1 MTARK
6 KKLTFEEGMAAL
18 EALVE
23 KMNGGELDLE
33 QSMKA
38 YEEGMALVS
47 QLQAMLDAH
56 RKKIEQIDMDTGE
69 ITPFEEKDHG
79 LS

>member
-6 KKLTFEEGMAAL
+6 KRPTFEEGMTTL
-18 EALVE
+18 EALIE
-23 KMNGGELDLE
+23 RMNEGELDLE

-56 RKKIEQIDMDTGE
+56 KKKIEQIDMDTGE

-79 LS
+79 VS

>member
-1 MTARK
+1 MT
-6 KKLTFEEGMAAL
+6 TL
-18 EALVE
+18 EALIE
-23 KMNGGELDLE
+23 RMNKGELDLE

-38 YEEGMALVS
+38 YEEGMELVS

-56 RKKIEQIDMDTGE
+56 KKKIEQIDMDTGE

-79 LS
+79 VS

>member
-6 KKLTFEEGMAAL
+6 KKPTFEEGMAEL
-18 EALVE
+18 EALIE
-23 KMNGGELDLE
+23 QMNGGALGLE

-38 YEEGMALVS
+38 YEEGVALVN

-56 RKKIEQIDMDTGE
+56 KKKIEQIDMDTGE

>member
-6 KKLTFEEGMAAL
+6 KKPSFEEGMATL
-18 EALVE
+18 EALVDS
-23 KMNGGELDLE
+23 MNAGELDLE

-47 QLQAMLDAH
+47 QLQGMLDAH
-56 RKKIEQIDMDTGE
+56 QKKIEQIDMDTGE
-69 ITPFEEKDHG
+69 VAPFEEKNYG
-79 LS
+79 IS